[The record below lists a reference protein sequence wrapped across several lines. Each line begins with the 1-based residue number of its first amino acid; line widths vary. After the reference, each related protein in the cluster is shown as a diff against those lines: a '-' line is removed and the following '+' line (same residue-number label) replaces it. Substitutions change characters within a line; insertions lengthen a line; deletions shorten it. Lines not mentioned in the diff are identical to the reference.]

1 MAVAIVTGSSQG
13 LGKALARALAG
24 QGWSLVLDARN
35 PVRLREAE
43 TEIRALARHDAHVT
57 AMAGDVTDAAHR
69 RALAAAAD
77 ALGRLDLL
85 VNNASTLGASPLPA
99 LSELPPDTLRR
110 VFEVNAIAPLALIQ
124 DSLPLLRRSPDP
136 RVLNITSDAAVEHYE
151 TWGGYGASKA
161 ALDHL
166 GATLAVE
173 EPDVRAWT
181 VDPGDMRTEMH
192 QNAFPGEDISDRP
205 EPEAVVPVLL
215 DLIAGRAPSGRIKA
229 VDLVPAG
236 GPRS

>member
-24 QGWSLVLDARN
+24 HGWALVLDARN
-35 PVRLREAE
+35 PVRLKQAE
-43 TEIRALARHDAHVT
+43 TEIRALAGADAHVT
-57 AMAGDVTDAAHR
+57 ALAGDVADPAHR
-69 RALAAAAD
+69 QALAAAAQ
-77 ALGRLDLL
+77 ALGGLDLL

-99 LSELPPDTLRR
+99 LSELRPDTLRR
-110 VFEVNAIAPLALIQ
+110 VFEVNTFAPLALIQ
-124 DSLPLLRRSPDP
+124 DTLPLLRRSPDP
-136 RVLNITSDAAVEHYE
+136 RILNITSDASVEHYE

-173 EPDVRAWT
+173 EPVVRVWT

-205 EPEAVVPVLL
+205 EPATVVPILL
-215 DLIAGRAPSGRIKA
+215 DLIAGRAPSGRSKA

-236 GPRS
+236 GPRP